1 MRIIL
6 LLLLS
11 MIAFLPEHAQAQQR
25 TQGQQSYAPPT
36 YTLPSYT
43 PLTYAPFTYTRPS
56 YAPQVAPQ
64 SGEQQIR
71 PKQRRRM
78 VKCMRSDDPDDYCV
92 LPAGRDL
99 RYGAPCSCDGVAG
112 NGE

>member
-11 MIAFLPEHAQAQQR
+11 VIAFSADHAQAQQR
-25 TQGQQSYAPPT
+25 PQGQQSYAPPA

-43 PLTYAPFTYTRPS
+43 PLTYAPFTYTPPG

-64 SGEQQIR
+64 SDQQSR

-92 LPAGRDL
+92 LPAGRDF
-99 RYGAPCSCDGVAG
+99 RYGAPCSCDGVADVR
-112 NGE
+112 E